1 MTHVD
6 GSSSTSSVLHLRG
19 GGAPV
24 MMGSILVFIALLFS
38 YSVSIIFR
46 IFLNAIPGVI
56 LFFVGSEVAIVVK
69 EIGDKKNDFYVMLLS
84 LF

>member
-1 MTHVD
+1 
-6 GSSSTSSVLHLRG
+6 
-19 GGAPV
+19 